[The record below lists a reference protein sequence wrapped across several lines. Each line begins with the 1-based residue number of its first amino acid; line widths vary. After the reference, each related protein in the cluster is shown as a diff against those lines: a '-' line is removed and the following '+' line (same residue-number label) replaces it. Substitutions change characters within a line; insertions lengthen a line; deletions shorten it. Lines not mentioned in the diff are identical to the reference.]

1 MISCRPA
8 STTASMLLLFFALAH
23 PVFGQVSSAS
33 LSGVVTDE
41 SKAVLPGATISAT
54 EQASG
59 RQYMAAADERGEYRE
74 VFNVFNHANYG
85 TYNGIV
91 DSPTFG
97 QPLQVSAF
105 SGSGTAYV
113 PRTAQ
118 LAFRVTF

>member
-23 PVFGQVSSAS
+23 PAIGQVSSAS

-59 RQYMAAADERGEYRE
+59 RQYMADERGEYRE
-74 VFNVFNHANYG
+74 R
-85 TYNGIV
+85 TE
-91 DSPTFG
+91 
-97 QPLQVSAF
+97 PLRH
-105 SGSGTAYV
+105 
-113 PRTAQ
+113 PDR
-118 LAFRVTF
+118 